1 MSTWVFAQ
9 APSQLRERWGNDG
22 LDLIADPAAIELVF
36 GGLQDTGYLE
46 RVSRLC
52 GEQMVARKSYSTSR
66 DSRSTSVSE
75 QRERVLPVEKIRTLP
90 EGKPLMLYRSMRP
103 AIVTVDGWWE
113 RPDAQEYRANDDAA
127 MKLETRP

>member
-1 MSTWVFAQ
+1 
-9 APSQLRERWGNDG
+9 
-22 LDLIADPAAIELVF
+22 
-36 GGLQDTGYLE
+36 
-46 RVSRLC
+46 
-52 GEQMVARKSYSTSR
+52 MVARKSYSTSR
-66 DSRSTSVSE
+66 DSRSTSVSG